1 MLPMERLRRIKK
13 LILKEQKLK
22 IADLSEQ
29 FGVSQM
35 TIHRDIKPLVK
46 DGLVVKTFGGIMLAR
61 EEEKPKANTCVY
73 CSRPIHTRL
82 AYRLIL
88 ANNNIEMACCAHCG
102 LLRQR
107 QLGDEV
113 IQSICKDFLTQTTIS
128 APLSYYIMD
137 TSINIGCCQPQV
149 LAFEYE
155 EDANKFIKGFNGN
168 VYTFNK
174 AMEAVYHRMSV

>member
-1 MLPMERLRRIKK
+1 MLPMERLHRIKE
-13 LILKEQKLK
+13 LIQTEHHLK

-46 DGLVVKTFGGIMLAR
+46 DGVVVKTFGGIMLAR
-61 EEEKPKANTCVY
+61 EEEKPKTNTCIY
-73 CSRPIHTRL
+73 CSGPLHTRL
-82 AYRLIL
+82 VYRLIL
-88 ANNNIEMACCAHCG
+88 VNNKIEMTCCAHCG

-113 IQSICKDFLTQTTIS
+113 VQSICKDFLTQTTVS

-155 EDANKFIKGFNGN
+155 EDANKFIKGFGGN
-168 VYTFNK
+168 VYTFN
-174 AMEAVYHRMSV
+174 EAIETVYKRMNI